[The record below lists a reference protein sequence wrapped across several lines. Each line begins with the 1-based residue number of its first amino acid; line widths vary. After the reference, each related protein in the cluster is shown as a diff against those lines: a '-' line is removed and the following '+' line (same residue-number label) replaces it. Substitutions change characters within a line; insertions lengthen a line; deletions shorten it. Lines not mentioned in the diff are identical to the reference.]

1 MHLIRITHTL
11 CSINTGS
18 FHLLFILNVL
28 APLTSMMQ
36 SFIQHA
42 EIFFTNI
49 KATVDFLVT
58 TTISH
63 RLCSSPRASAS
74 HVLREKSLEVFLFS
88 CYYLLPV
95 TATSCFL
102 LMAQLEL
109 CVSTASPYLFWF
121 EKNPYSPSMGK
132 VLFSSGFIPLS
143 ATVRKI
149 MAKPLHARRLA
160 LIHHEIL
167 VTR

>member
-1 MHLIRITHTL
+1 MHLIPITHTL

-18 FHLLFILNVL
+18 LHLLFILNVL

-42 EIFFTNI
+42 ELFFTNI

-63 RLCSSPRASAS
+63 RLCSSPRAS

-95 TATSCFL
+95 TATSCSL

-121 EKNPYSPSMGK
+121 EKTPYSPRMSK
-132 VLFSSGFIPLS
+132 AFFIWIHTFECDCKKDNGQTS
-143 ATVRKI
+143 ART
-149 MAKPLHARRLA
+149 LART
-160 LIHHEIL
+160 HPP
-167 VTR
+167 